1 MTDRILRKAI
11 EKIDSMPRA
20 ELKRIML
27 SQLTMTDLLQ
37 SLMENSREGH
47 CVLQDG
53 LIRYA
58 NVSFGTMIPT
68 NRLYLSRSEGHH
80 LDEVVTDEQ
89 VLEYLQGLEVGDE
102 ENAREFS
109 FQQGSEV
116 RIISIVNRTLEID
129 DKPYLDIVTRDVTS
143 LRRDQARL
151 RRSESLAAMTTM
163 AAGVAHEIKN
173 PLAAMQIHI
182 QLLRKAF
189 QRKGSLTL
197 DDAQRY
203 LGVLE
208 EEIGHLNGI
217 AVDFLFAVRPMNVS
231 LSKQRIDAVIGALED
246 FVRPELEEHGIRL
259 VVKIQ
264 PFLPQLMI
272 DVNYLRQALLNI
284 VKNAMNAMEDG
295 GRLDIDVWSDGDY
308 VKISVKDTGCGID
321 QEHIGKIFEPYFT
334 TKASGTGLGLTV
346 VYKIV
351 KEHDGDISVSS
362 EVGKGTTFTIS
373 LPVPSDE
380 RIAIENIEEVSDG
393 HDTGGR

>member
-89 VLEYLQGLEVGDE
+89 VLEYLQGLEAGDE
-102 ENAREFS
+102 ENTREFS

>member
-11 EKIDSMPRA
+11 EKIDGMPRQ
-20 ELKRIML
+20 ELKRIMV
-27 SQLTMTDLLQ
+27 SQLMTSDLLQ
-37 SLMENSREGH
+37 SLLENSREGH

-80 LDEVVTDEQ
+80 IDEIVTDEQ
-89 VLEYLQGLEVGDE
+89 VLDYLTGLDANDE
-102 ENAREFS
+102 ETSREFS

-116 RIISIVNRTLEID
+116 RIISIVNRRLEVQD
-129 DKPYLDIVTRDVTS
+129 AVYLDIVTRDVTS
-143 LRRDQARL
+143 ARRDQARL

-189 QRKGSLTL
+189 QRKSSLTL
-197 DDAQRY
+197 EDAERY

-217 AVDFLFAVRPMNVS
+217 AVDFLFAVRPMNLS
-231 LSKQRIDAVIGALED
+231 PSKQRIDGVISSLED
-246 FVRPELEEHGIRL
+246 FVRPELEEHGIRF
-259 VVKIQ
+259 VVNVQ

-272 DVNYLRQALLNI
+272 DSNYLRQALLNI
-284 VKNAMNAMEDG
+284 VKNAMNAMENG
-295 GRLDIDVWSDGDY
+295 GRLDIDVWCEGDY
-308 VKISVKDTGCGID
+308 VKIAVKDTGCGID
-321 QEHIGKIFEPYFT
+321 AEHLGKIFEPYFT

-351 KEHDGDISVSS
+351 KEHDGDISVEST
-362 EVGKGTTFTIS
+362 VGKGTTFTIS

-380 RIAIENIEEVSDG
+380 RMAIENIEEVGDG

>member
-89 VLEYLQGLEVGDE
+89 VLEYLQGLEAGDE

-264 PFLPQLMI
+264 PFLPQLLI